1 MTETA
6 ENTLSSRYT
15 PAEFEQR
22 LYAEW
27 ERSGLMSPPAEDTG
41 NETFTVMIPPPNVT
55 GVLHMGHA
63 LNNTLQDIV
72 VRHRRMLGYDV
83 LWIPGTDH
91 AGIAT
96 QAVVERKLAAEGI
109 DRKEM
114 GREAFTDEV
123 WKWREHHGDVILGQL
138 KRLGATCDWSRT
150 KFTLDPDMAKAVRV
164 SFVRMWEQGL
174 VYRGA
179 RLVNWDCKLMTA
191 VSDDEIEYVSRK
203 GKIWT
208 LRYPVKDSEE
218 SLCVATTR
226 PETMLGDTGVAVHP
240 DDPRF
245 GHLVGQK
252 ILLPLMNREIP
263 IIADDSVDP
272 EFGTGAVKV
281 TPGHD
286 PADYERGKRHNLPII
301 NVLNNDGTMNEEC
314 GEYAGMTREAARKA
328 VIEALDALG
337 LFVEENDITHNV
349 TISDRSKTVIE
360 PLISEQWFVKMSEMA
375 EPAINAVKDGSLKF
389 KPERWTKVYLDWLEN
404 VHDWCISRQLWWGHR
419 IPVWYDEDHVPV
431 ASVDDLE
438 LGSAHPVTGKPLVR
452 QDEDVLDTWGS
463 SWLWPFATLGWPD
476 DDSED
481 LARFYPTQF
490 LSTARDIIYL
500 WVARM
505 VMAGYAFLDK
515 LPMEK
520 RIPFATCY
528 IHATV
533 LDGNGKRMSKSAGNG
548 IDPVEMIEKYGA
560 DAVRYSLMI
569 LTREGQDVKLAENRF
584 ELGQRFCNKIWNV
597 SRFVLQ
603 NLEGADPAALAA
615 TPAAEDLELED
626 RWIRSRLQGLQEEVS
641 QHLET
646 YDFHDA
652 AQALYRF
659 TWDDFCDWYVESAKR
674 RLWAAEDAAPDGP
687 EARSAA
693 AARATLGQTL
703 AQLLKL
709 LHPFTP
715 FLTEALWSEV
725 PASLKEDDGLLMGAP
740 WPKSQPELA
749 NAAAEE
755 QFERLQDVVRALR
768 NVRGLLEIPAG
779 DRPQAT
785 VLCDLVQASAS
796 MQKCKDL
803 ACFLA
808 RVETMQLGSTDD
820 QKPANTGTDV
830 FRGGSVFLPFTAET
844 DPAKLRSNLDKK
856 MEKVEKGIKAIEGKL
871 GNERFLANAD
881 PEVVASER
889 SRIEDLRKE
898 LETLSANLD
907 GLSN

>member
-6 ENTLSSRYT
+6 ETSLSTRYT
-15 PAEFEQR
+15 PAEFEQDM
-22 LYAEW
+22 YSAW
-27 ERSGLMSPPAEDTG
+27 ERSGLMTPPAEG
-41 NETFTVMIPPPNVT
+41 SGRETFTVMIPPPNVT

-63 LNNTLQDIV
+63 LNNTMQDIV
-72 VRHRRMLGYDV
+72 VRHRRMLGFDV
-83 LWIPGTDH
+83 LWVPGTDH

-96 QAVVERKLAAEGI
+96 QAVVERKLAAEGR
-109 DRKEM
+109 DRKEI
-114 GREAFTDEV
+114 GREAFTKEV
-123 WKWREHHGDVILGQL
+123 WDWRAHHGDVILGQL

-150 KFTLDPDMAKAVRV
+150 KFTLDPEMATAVRV
-164 SFVRMWEQGL
+164 SFVRMWEKGL

-179 RLVNWDCKLMTA
+179 RLVNWDCKLQTA

-208 LRYPVKDSEE
+208 LHYPVKDSDETI
-218 SLCVATTR
+218 SVATTR

-240 DDPRF
+240 EDPRY
-245 GHLVGQK
+245 GHLVGK
-252 ILLPLMNREIP
+252 TLLLPLVDREIP
-263 IIADDSVDP
+263 IVADDSVDP

-286 PADYERGKRHNLPII
+286 PADYERGARHKLPII

-314 GEYAGMTREAARKA
+314 GPYAGFTREKAREAILAAFEELELYGG
-328 VIEALDALG
+328 EA
-337 LFVEENDITHNV
+337 DITHNV

-360 PLISEQWFVKMSEMA
+360 PLISEQWFVRMSEMA
-375 EPAINAVKDGSLKF
+375 SPAIAAVKEGQLKF
-389 KPERWTKVYLDWLEN
+389 KPERWSKVYLDWLEN
-404 VHDWCISRQLWWGHR
+404 VQDWCISRQLWWGHR
-419 IPVWYDEDHVPV
+419 IPVWYDEDNVPV
-431 ASVDDLE
+431 ASVEDLE
-438 LGSAHPVTGKPLVR
+438 LGAPHPQTGKPLVR

-476 DDSED
+476 EDSAD

-520 RIPFATCY
+520 RLPFSTCY

-533 LDGNGKRMSKSAGNG
+533 LDGQGKRMSKSAGNG
-548 IDPVEMIEKYGA
+548 IDPVDMIEKYGA
-560 DAVRYSLMI
+560 DAVRFSLMI

-603 NLEGADPAALAA
+603 NLEGQAEALACP
-615 TPAAEDLELED
+615 PAEGDLALED
-626 RWIRSRLQGLQEEVS
+626 RWIRSRAQATLMEVGQSLEE
-641 QHLET
+641 

-659 TWDDFCDWYVESAKR
+659 VWDDFCDWYVESAKR
-674 RLWAAEDAAPDGP
+674 RLWAEEDATVDGL

-693 AARATLGQTL
+693 AARYTLGTTL
-703 AQLLKL
+703 AQLLKM
-709 LHPFTP
+709 LHPLTP
-715 FLTEALWSEV
+715 FLSEALWSEV
-725 PASLKEDDGLLMGAP
+725 PDVLKTEQGMLLGVAWPTSQTDHLDPASESRFA
-740 WPKSQPELA
+740 Q
-749 NAAAEE
+749 
-755 QFERLQDVVRALR
+755 LQDVVRALR
-768 NVRGLLEIPAG
+768 NVRALLDIPAG
-779 DRPQAT
+779 DKPSAT
-785 VLCDLVQASAS
+785 VLCDDVDTAVGLTSCGALSA
-796 MQKCKDL
+796 
-803 ACFLA
+803 FLA
-808 RVETMQLGSTDD
+808 RLESIECSTDA
-820 QKPANTGTDV
+820 QKPERSGTDV
-830 FRGGSVFLPFTAET
+830 FKGGAVFLPFTEET
-844 DPAKLRSNLDKK
+844 DPAKLRTSLEKK
-856 MEKVEKGIKAIEGKL
+856 MQKVEKGIRGIEGKL

-889 SRIEDLRKE
+889 IRLEDLGVE
-898 LETLSANLD
+898 LKTLAANLD
-907 GLSN
+907 GLAD